1 MNEQQNNGNIILYQ
15 TEDGKSRIEI
25 TLCNDTVWL
34 TADQMAE
41 LFQRNKSTISRHIK
55 NVFEDGE
62 LNPDSTVA
70 FFATI
75 QNEGNR
81 SVERNL
87 AYYNLDMI
95 ISVGYRVKSHR
106 GVQFRI
112 WATNILREYLVK
124 GFAMND
130 DLLKRAGG
138 GNYFDELLSRIR
150 DIRSSEKVF
159 YRKILEIYALS
170 IDYDPRTEATM
181 QFFKTVQNKMH
192 YSVHGHTAAEIIY
205 ERADAEKDFMGLT
218 SWTGALPKRTDTET
232 AKNYLSS
239 DELDTLNRIVSL
251 YLDFAELQA
260 KSHLDFAELQAKSHK
275 PMYMKDW
282 IQKLDDFL
290 KLSGKELLTHAEKI
304 SAELAKQKANTEY
317 DKFKERTVYSLSP
330 VEIHFLE
337 NFEKEQ
343 KKLKDK

>member
-15 TEDGKSRIEI
+15 TEDGKSRIEV

-70 FFATI
+70 FFATV

-112 WATNILREYLVK
+112 WATQVLREYLVK

-159 YRKILEIYALS
+159 YCKILEIYALS

-218 SWTGALPKRTDTET
+218 SWTGALPKRTDAEI

-251 YLDFAELQA
+251 Y
-260 KSHLDFAELQAKSHK
+260 LDFAELQAKSHK

-290 KLSGKELLTHAEKI
+290 KLSGKELLSHAGKI
-304 SAELAKQKANTEY
+304 SAELAKQKADTEY
-317 DKFKERTVYSLSP
+317 NKFKERTVYSLSP

-343 KKLKDK
+343 KKLKN

>member
-1 MNEQQNNGNIILYQ
+1 MNEQPNNGNIILYQ
-15 TEDGKSRIEI
+15 TEDGKSRIEV

-70 FFATI
+70 FFATV
-75 QNEGNR
+75 QNEGDR
-81 SVERNL
+81 TVERNL

-112 WATNILREYLVK
+112 WATQVLREYLVK

-192 YSVHGHTAAEIIY
+192 FSVHGHTAAEITY
-205 ERADAEKDFMGLT
+205 ERANAEKDFMGLT
-218 SWTGALPKRTDTET
+218 SWTGALPKRTDAEI

-251 YLDFAELQA
+251 Y
-260 KSHLDFAELQAKSHK
+260 LDFAELQAKSHK

-290 KLSGKELLTHAEKI
+290 KLSGKELLSHAGKI
-304 SAELAKQKANTEY
+304 SAELAKQKADTEY
-317 DKFKERTVYSLSP
+317 DKFKERTAYSLSP

-343 KKLKDK
+343 KKLKNR

>member
-1 MNEQQNNGNIILYQ
+1 MNGQPNNGNIILCK
-15 TEDGKSRIEI
+15 TEDGKSRIEV

-70 FFATI
+70 FFATV

-130 DLLKRAGG
+130 DLLKRAGR

-192 YSVHGHTAAEIIY
+192 YSVHGHTVAEIIY

-218 SWTGALPKRTDTET
+218 SWTGALPKRTDAEI

-251 YLDFAELQA
+251 Y
-260 KSHLDFAELQAKSHK
+260 LDFAELQAKSHK

-290 KLSGKELLTHAEKI
+290 KLSGKELLSHAGKI
-304 SAELAKQKANTEY
+304 SAELAKQKADTEY
-317 DKFKERTVYSLSP
+317 DKFKERTAYSLSP

-343 KKLKDK
+343 KKLKN